1 MGTDPPSGP
10 LHPLGATP
18 HPGGQCRF
26 LVWAPHAFRVEVHLV
41 APAQRLVPLEMKE
54 CGYYEAVVQ
63 DVGPGSRYFY
73 RLDGVRERP
82 DPASRLQPA
91 GVHGPSQVVDLIG
104 FRWEDSEWLGSR
116 LKEYLI
122 YEVHVGT
129 YSPQGTFDAIIP
141 HLDQLKEVGVTALEI
156 MPVAQ
161 FPGERNWG
169 YDGAYPF
176 AVQDSYGG
184 PAGLQRLVNA
194 CHQRSVA
201 IILDVVY
208 NHLGPEGNYLSDFG
222 PYFTDRYRTPWGA
235 SLNFDGPYSD
245 EVRRFFVENALYW
258 VKDLHVDALRLDAID
273 GIVDLSAQ
281 PFLAELAR
289 TVHGEA
295 KRIGR
300 RIYVIAE
307 SDLNDA
313 RVIRPAKAGGYG
325 LDAQWNDDF
334 HHALHALLTGEKA
347 GYYRDYGEL
356 DQLAKAFREGFV
368 YSGDYSAYRKRRHG
382 NSSRDIAASR
392 FVVFAQNHDQIGN
405 RMRGDRLSC
414 LVKFE
419 ALKLA
424 AGAVILSPFIPLVF
438 MGEEYGETA
447 PFQYFTSHSDPSLV
461 EAVRRGRQ
469 EEFAAFE
476 WQGDAPDPQAESS
489 FVDGK
494 LDHALRDQEPHATL
508 WKFYHELIKLRQH
521 RFALRQLSKQHSE
534 VTALMPNRT
543 LVVRRWSESED
554 LVIAFNFGS
563 DINSISAMIPTG
575 SWRVELDSAS
585 HRWRGPGSLLGTTW
599 ESTGDTALELNPE
612 SFAVLSRPK

>member
-1 MGTDPPSGP
+1 MTGEVLKGGGLAVLLPHKEQRYERRKDHGSGGELQSFKFYQATQTVTAQAIANLIVILRKDHESGGRNVARGVAVPSLPVGGKCTRVSETFSEGFSQMVELTKVAVISGLFSCQQGVESMMKVIVPLSVESITTCFRGTD
-10 LHPLGATP
+10 
-18 HPGGQCRF
+18 
-26 LVWAPHAFRVEVHLV
+26 HARVVEVTLGDHI
-41 APAQRLVPLEMKE
+41 
-54 CGYYEAVVQ
+54 
-63 DVGPGSRYFY
+63 
-73 RLDGVRERP
+73 
-82 DPASRLQPA
+82 DPAA
-91 GVHGPSQVVDLIG
+91 
-104 FRWEDSEWLGSR
+104 
-116 LKEYLI
+116 
-122 YEVHVGT
+122 
-129 YSPQGTFDAIIP
+129 
-141 HLDQLKEVGVTALEI
+141 
-156 MPVAQ
+156 
-161 FPGERNWG
+161 N
-169 YDGAYPF
+169 
-176 AVQDSYGG
+176 
-184 PAGLQRLVNA
+184 
-194 CHQRSVA
+194 
-201 IILDVVY
+201 
-208 NHLGPEGNYLSDFG
+208 
-222 PYFTDRYRTPWGA
+222 
-235 SLNFDGPYSD
+235 
-245 EVRRFFVENALYW
+245 
-258 VKDLHVDALRLDAID
+258 ALRLPMHGARELSEKGLRAKIDDAIE
-273 GIVDLSAQ
+273 GIIDLSAQ

-289 TVHGEA
+289 AVHGEA
-295 KRIGR
+295 KRTGR
-300 RIYVIAE
+300 RIYLIAE

-313 RVIRPAKAGGYG
+313 RVIRPPEAAGYG